1 MHKTLLSLVLLA
13 TAAIPAGSQTSPVA
27 PAPARLR
34 IDRDL
39 EYAQAGGHSL
49 KLDLYTREG
58 RAEPAPI
65 VVWIHGAGGDK
76 SPCPAAGLVADGY
89 AVASIEYR
97 NEKPLADGKAAIR
110 WLRANA
116 QKHNLDG
123 AHIGVWGFSMGGRLA
138 AMLGTSG
145 DVKELEGDEG
155 NAGQSS
161 RVQAVVD
168 FAGPTDGKSKESD
181 PAAWASPDDPPFLVV
196 QGSADI
202 AVQPQQSERFV
213 NALKHGGV
221 DAWLE
226 EVIGAGHNV
235 AQLRTGFIADSV
247 TNFFDK
253 NLRNGNSIRENLSSF
268 AQPADC
274 WEDSFTDEIGGVAYR
289 TYPTPARGPN
299 TKASYRIYLPPDY
312 ETAKDRRYPVIYWL
326 HGANGDSRQAIAHGY
341 IGRLDAGIRNG
352 SVPAVIVVM
361 TNVPNLSS
369 YVDSKDGAIPVET
382 VLVKNLIPYI
392 DSKYRTVATR
402 QGRAIEGQSMG
413 GAGAL
418 RIGFTY
424 PELFAAVSATA
435 PGLPDLSRLDSMPAD
450 RLKIMYGGDLDYF
463 KACAAQT
470 LVKQNADKIRGR
482 TNIRLIVGDKDA
494 LMPRVQEF
502 HELLTKLDIQHDFYI
517 SKGSIHN
524 LREELSRCDAN
535 PFEVYARAFASF
547 K

>member
-1 MHKTLLSLVLLA
+1 MHKTLFSLVLLGA
-13 TAAIPAGSQTSPVA
+13 VSIPAGSQTA
-27 PAPARLR
+27 LAPARLH

-39 EYAQAGGHSL
+39 AYARAGAHSL
-49 KLDLYTREG
+49 TLDLYTLEG
-58 RAEPAPI
+58 RSEPAPI
-65 VVWIHGAGGDK
+65 VVWIHGAGGEK
-76 SPCPAAGLVADGY
+76 SPCPAAGLVAAGY

-97 NEKPLADGKAAIR
+97 ADAAVSDGKAAIR

-116 QKHNLDG
+116 PKHNLDA
-123 AHIGVWGFSMGGRLA
+123 AHIGVWGFSAGGRLA
-138 AMLGTSG
+138 SMLGTTG
-145 DVKELEGDEG
+145 DVKEMEGDEG

-168 FAGPTDGKSKESD
+168 FAGPAEGKSKETT
-181 PAAWASPDDPPFLVV
+181 PGAWASPDDPPFLVV
-196 QGSADI
+196 QGSADT
-202 AVQPQQSERFV
+202 AVRPQQSERLV
-213 NALKHGGV
+213 TALKHGGV
-221 DAWLE
+221 EASLE

-247 TNFFDK
+247 TSFFDK
-253 NLRNGNSIRENLSSF
+253 NLRGGKSTRDNLGSIT
-268 AQPADC
+268 QPPDC
-274 WEDSFTDEIGGVAYR
+274 WEDSFTDEIGGVPYR

-341 IGRLDAGIRNG
+341 IGRLDAGIRSG
-352 SVPAVIVVM
+352 ATPATIVVM
-361 TNVPNLSS
+361 TNVPNTSS
-369 YVDSKDGAIPVET
+369 YVDSKDGKIPVET
-382 VLVKNLIPYI
+382 VIVKNLIPYI
-392 DSKYRTVATR
+392 DSKYRTIATR
-402 QGRAIEGQSMG
+402 QGRAIDGQSMG

-418 RIGFTY
+418 RIGFHN

-435 PGLPDLSRLDSMPAD
+435 PGLPDLSRIDSIAPD
-450 RLKIMYGGDLDYF
+450 RLKVMYGGDVEYF
-463 KACAAQT
+463 KECAAQT
-470 LVKQNADKIRGR
+470 IVKQNAGKIRGR
-482 TNIRLIVGDKDA
+482 TNIRLLVGDKDA

-502 HELLTKLDIQHDFYI
+502 HELLTKLDIQHEFYI

-535 PFEVYARAFASF
+535 PFEVYARTFASF